1 MPVRENLLRE
11 LIALQFNTEYD
22 HFLVH
27 VVPVGYGSDFSPED
41 FWEAHQKNDDLLVD
55 LVEMLD
61 FKAILKSAR
70 HRWVNKIE
78 AATHRQVVAE
88 ELALAAM
95 TLVQTHDA
103 FKTWQGERS
112 EFEIHGAFSSYRI
125 PISANARHYALDS
138 EAFKPFEF
146 SAEDLKEA
154 ILTTCTGDP
163 DWRVHPTSPRR
174 RNAPVDAVRRFGFF
188 ELSSIPSQPSRA
200 EHRAALDELWS
211 TP

>member
-27 VVPVGYGSDFSPED
+27 AVPVGYGSDFSPEA
-41 FWEAHQKNDDLLVD
+41 FWETHQKNDDLLVE

-61 FKAILKSAR
+61 FNAILNSAR

-78 AATHRQVVAE
+78 AASHRQVVTE
-88 ELALAAM
+88 ELGLAAM
-95 TLVQTHDA
+95 TLVQTHEA
-103 FKTWQGERS
+103 FKAWQGERF
-112 EFEIHGAFSSYRI
+112 EFEIHGAFCSYRI

-138 EAFKPFEF
+138 EPFQPFEF

-163 DWRVHPTSPRR
+163 DWRVRPTSPRS
-174 RNAPVDAVRRFGFF
+174 RNAPVDAVRRFGFCDPYT
-188 ELSSIPSQPSRA
+188 IPAQPSRA
-200 EHRAALDELWS
+200 AHRAALDELWS
-211 TP
+211 TR